1 MIILATVL
9 GDVKT
14 YKRLTLTFKDG
25 LEKSMNLS
33 IDNPKNVGDGDYVD
47 VEAQDAALDTA
58 MNTILSANIFHNNGE
73 DLTVAYN
80 AREIDY
86 SSKDVKD

>member
-1 MIILATVL
+1 MATVL

-14 YKRLTLTFKDG
+14 YKRLTMTFKDSI
-25 LEKSMNLS
+25 EKSVNLS
-33 IDNPKNVGDGDYVD
+33 LDNPKNIGDGDYAD
-47 VEAQDAALDTA
+47 QAAQDAAIDTA
-58 MNTILSANIFHNNGE
+58 MDTVLTKNIFHNNGN